1 MRQRYFFAGLLF
13 FIGQRATAQDI
24 PFIKADQ
31 ISRWKGADTDTV
43 YVINFW
49 ATWCAPCVEELPL
62 FDQLNEAYAGK
73 KVKVILVSTDF
84 RRNVETGVKPFV
96 REKNIR
102 SEVVFMDERNP
113 DTYIDMVDSS
123 WSGALPATLVWS
135 KKRGFSRF
143 FEKKLNYEE
152 LEASVKAALP

>member
-1 MRQRYFFAGLLF
+1 MRQKYFFAGLLF
-13 FIGQRATAQDI
+13 FISQRAAAQDI

-31 ISRWKGADTDTV
+31 IGHWKGADTDTV

-62 FDQLNEAYAGK
+62 FDRLNAAYADK

-113 DTYIDMVDSS
+113 DTYINTVDSS

-135 KKRGFSRF
+135 KKRGVSRF
-143 FEKKLNYEE
+143 LEKKLTYEE
-152 LEASVKAALP
+152 LEAAVKSAL